1 MLFPA
6 IFLPLLCGDRVAFSH
21 HLLPLLLLCL
31 LLPVALFLL
40 SGFPVSMPPLFPVH
54 SLSPSCISPLTF
66 SFRSSL
72 EACGSGTKLWW
83 RILFVEAGKTTPS
96 RFLLFSLK
104 LAAGVAYLDQTEIP
118 VVERQGVPLIT
129 SAATISFRLIER
141 MSRISFGLFYP
152 IFLFLSE
159 KRSRLF
165 LPRLSLGLT
174 SDFPLMKISC

>member
-1 MLFPA
+1 M
-6 IFLPLLCGDRVAFSH
+6 AFSH